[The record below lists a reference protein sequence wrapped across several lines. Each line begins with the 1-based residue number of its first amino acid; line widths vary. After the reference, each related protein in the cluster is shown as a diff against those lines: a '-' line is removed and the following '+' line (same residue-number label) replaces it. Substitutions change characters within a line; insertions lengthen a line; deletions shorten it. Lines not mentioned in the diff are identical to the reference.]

1 MSSFV
6 KPGYS
11 ALFVSICF
19 TVQVKSLYSVYAW
32 FKLLSKQLAESLL
45 FTNHDHQ
52 DKTRTSWDLAIIYSS
67 VYGHAWSTCIKDD
80 INCFRICK
88 VKGLKS
94 LPHLSCGCLV
104 LYITPNERNKART
117 NNYSGGK
124 RNSQFHGPAC
134 DNGQYMQIQE
144 KGNDIWETAETSY
157 FSRKCKINKNFERL
171 FNSPTFPLRVLI
183 HRKWIRWKFITFPTA
198 SRYWKDKNNFD
209 ANSIFSS
216 SRKAKDVRLSV

>member
-1 MSSFV
+1 MEYYPLLCTNSIVFFCETS
-6 KPGYS
+6 GYS
-11 ALFVSICF
+11 APFVSICF

-32 FKLLSKQLAESLL
+32 FKLLSKQLAESPL

-52 DKTRTSWDLAIIYSS
+52 DKTRTSWDLAIMYSS
-67 VYGHAWSTCIKDD
+67 VHGHAWSTCIKDD

-104 LYITPNERNKART
+104 LYITPNERNKVRT

-134 DNGQYMQIQE
+134 KSKRKETTFE
-144 KGNDIWETAETSY
+144 KRRKQVISLGNV
-157 FSRKCKINKNFERL
+157 K
-171 FNSPTFPLRVLI
+171 
-183 HRKWIRWKFITFPTA
+183 
-198 SRYWKDKNNFD
+198 
-209 ANSIFSS
+209 
-216 SRKAKDVRLSV
+216 